1 MQLNGGNMNAEGG
14 YALSSPLEEE
24 REGLTFTEVTDYRQ
38 VCAEDINRLL
48 LQLSPTSAP
57 IGDGELKKMVDM
69 PSTRLFVLRK
79 GVTTVG
85 MASIGIYQTPT
96 GRKAWL
102 EDVVVDEAFRGQGL
116 GKMLVQ
122 KVIGHIGQAGDMT
135 LMLTSRPQRLAA
147 NSLYRSIGF
156 ERKETNVYRMKLT
169 QG

>member
-1 MQLNGGNMNAEGG
+1 MNGKKMNAEGG
-14 YALSSPLEEE
+14 YALSSPLEEKRE
-24 REGLTFTEVTDYRQ
+24 RLTFTEVTDYRQ
-38 VCAEDINRLL
+38 VCADDINRLMR
-48 LQLSPTSAP
+48 QLSPTSAP
-57 IGDGELKKMVDM
+57 IDERGLKEIVDM

-79 GVTTVG
+79 GMLTVG
-85 MASIGIYQTPT
+85 MASIGTYQTPT

-102 EDVVVDEAFRGQGL
+102 EDVVVDEDFRGQGL

-122 KVIGHIGQAGDMT
+122 KVIEHIGQEGNMT

-156 ERKETNVYRMKLT
+156 ERKETNVYRMKLA